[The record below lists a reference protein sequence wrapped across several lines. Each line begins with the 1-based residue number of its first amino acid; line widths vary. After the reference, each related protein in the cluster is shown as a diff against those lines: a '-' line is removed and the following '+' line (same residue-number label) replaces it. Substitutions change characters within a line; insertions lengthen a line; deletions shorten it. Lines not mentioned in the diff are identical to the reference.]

1 VYSEWEQRLLTFKS
15 NADVQ
20 TVNDSL
26 LETKFLNGKGG
37 GNVYV
42 SQFKFRICVS
52 DKLFGSNTA
61 AIIGDIVLRK
71 KKGEGER
78 KRLLALSYP
87 TLYKPKS
94 GEQRHPTWHPL
105 YPDGLCLSPH
115 NPPNRATLKKDG
127 CSMGFFG

>member
-61 AIIGDIVLRK
+61 AIIGDIVLRNKKRGGGK
-71 KKGEGER
+71 KKAVGV
-78 KRLLALSYP
+78 KLSD
-87 TLYKPKS
+87 TL
-94 GEQRHPTWHPL
+94 
-105 YPDGLCLSPH
+105 
-115 NPPNRATLKKDG
+115 
-127 CSMGFFG
+127 